1 MKLKY
6 LSCSRYVAHAIRYPF
21 VGLRKKADTRRWGRE
36 KDGNAANK
44 SRERVSGY
52 TRVYATRFP
61 LPTRFAL
68 TTKYATQS
76 HCWREI
82 HKQPYLHVSPLVFVS
97 SHHHCVFLDTLFHT
111 FSRDLTCLLRSFSFT
126 SLSQGKRG
134 RKQETRSFNKFP
146 GSDTAIT
153 PLLSERAK

>member
-52 TRVYATRFP
+52 TRAYMPRDSLCRRVSHWQQNTRHNRTAEEKYTNSRTSMYP
-61 LPTRFAL
+61 L
-68 TTKYATQS
+68 
-76 HCWREI
+76 
-82 HKQPYLHVSPLVFVS
+82 S
-97 SHHHCVFLDTLFHT
+97 SSFLHHHCVFLDTLFHT